1 VFYLLDRAKIARGNA
16 YQYAESPFFTNNIF
30 KSINRIAD
38 IKDSNP
44 DTKEGITLQDQ
55 KPQMLKNEMYPLL
68 REDKID
74 EFNVRRLKGEKCDLC
89 GADLRGLDLRK
100 LDPTGLDFTDAY
112 LRQADIRGL
121 DLRDCGLEGASLYG
135 ANISGTYFP
144 RILSATEIRLSREF
158 GIRMRYPADAVS
170 ADAEE
175 D

>member
-1 VFYLLDRAKIARGNA
+1 M
-16 YQYAESPFFTNNIF
+16 
-30 KSINRIAD
+30 
-38 IKDSNP
+38 
-44 DTKEGITLQDQ
+44 QDQ
-55 KPQMLKNEMYPLL
+55 KPRMLENEMYHLL

-121 DLRDCGLEGASLYG
+121 DLRACNLKGASLYG

-144 RILSATEIRLSREF
+144 DALSAPEIRLSREF
-158 GIRMRYPADAVS
+158 GIRLRYRTDS
-170 ADAEE
+170 AISSEE
-175 D
+175 TD